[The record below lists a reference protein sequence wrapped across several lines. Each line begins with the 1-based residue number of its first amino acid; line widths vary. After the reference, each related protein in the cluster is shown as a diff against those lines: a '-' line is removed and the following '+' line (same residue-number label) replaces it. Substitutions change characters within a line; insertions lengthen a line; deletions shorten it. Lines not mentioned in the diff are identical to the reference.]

1 MEIEKVEI
9 CAASQTFE
17 NGVISW
23 RLCSQNQCALLT
35 GEDSRKLFLSRK
47 LKLTR
52 HFINSPIMAFMK

>member
-23 RLCSQNQCALLT
+23 RLCGKNQCALLT
-35 GEDSRKLFLSRK
+35 GEDSCKIVLVTEARIK
-47 LKLTR
+47 
-52 HFINSPIMAFMK
+52 HDI

>member
-23 RLCSQNQCALLT
+23 RLCSKNQCALLT
-35 GEDSRKLFLSRK
+35 GEDSCKIVLVTEARIKHDIQLI
-47 LKLTR
+47 
-52 HFINSPIMAFMK
+52 HQ